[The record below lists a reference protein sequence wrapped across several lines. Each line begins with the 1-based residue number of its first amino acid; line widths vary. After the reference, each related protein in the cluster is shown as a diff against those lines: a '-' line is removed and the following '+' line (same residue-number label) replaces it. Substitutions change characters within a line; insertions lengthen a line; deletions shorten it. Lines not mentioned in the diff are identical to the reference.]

1 MGDFVTWVL
10 QANLLR
16 RSKDDLAV
24 CLKNL
29 NIPFVGANVI
39 PFSETL
45 SFLSELP
52 AHKRLIPCG
61 STSLLRYAQKARW
74 QGVFFDANTFRVDTW
89 LSQHPD
95 MLNRATVL
103 TVAQAAERWQETSG
117 FWHLRPVEDLKLFSG
132 VVLSANELKNWL
144 KNPDSIQ
151 SRTGHIPPD
160 TQIAISSA
168 KELLAEWRWFI
179 VNGQVVDGSLYRLGD
194 KRLRRH
200 EQGEEITRQAQKLA
214 DRWLPHEVC
223 VMDTALVATGLKVT
237 EFNCFNC
244 SGFYDHDAELVLK
257 QVTAYV
263 TNKACGN

>member
-95 MLNRATVL
+95 MLNRAVRRRVKVIVDL
-103 TVAQAAERWQETSG
+103 PEVFS
-117 FWHLRPVEDLKLFSG
+117 PED
-132 VVLSANELKNWL
+132 V
-144 KNPDSIQ
+144 
-151 SRTGHIPPD
+151 TH
-160 TQIAISSA
+160 
-168 KELLAEWRWFI
+168 LAESLARRYPGVPFMDWVADMAPNQNGAALEQLFISRARRWAMA
-179 VNGQVVDGSLYRLGD
+179 
-194 KRLRRH
+194 
-200 EQGEEITRQAQKLA
+200 QGWHGIRGCGCPITRRPRSRV
-214 DRWLPHEVC
+214 D
-223 VMDTALVATGLKVT
+223 
-237 EFNCFNC
+237 
-244 SGFYDHDAELVLK
+244 K
-257 QVTAYV
+257 QIRTS
-263 TNKACGN
+263 KRID